1 MIMKEAYEKS
11 LRMMKENNI
20 TNIKEYTKLAK
31 TENLLN
37 PVSMEYISRK
47 DFNNLLKQIREGQ

>member
-11 LRMMKENNI
+11 LRMIKEKKI

-31 TENLLN
+31 EENLL
-37 PVSMEYISRK
+37 SATSLEYISRK
-47 DFNNLLKQIREGQ
+47 EFDNLIKEVREGN